1 MRRFFSTLASL
12 LVLSLLIVGQ
22 AMALTIGTFNVEYFN
37 VSGKKAYSPEDCYH
51 LAKTILSSKA
61 DVLAL
66 QEIEGDATMRYFLTK
81 FLPGWWSAKGND
93 TGGRQDLYFLWNSD
107 TVELIDGPYIYGAN
121 ASFRFEGKSYK
132 LNDRPHLVATFL
144 DKERDRRFTMVNVH
158 LKSQSTRGKGDSDKA
173 ERYNDAKR
181 QAQIESVNKI
191 VSSLKGPVFILGDF
205 NTDDPRGTSFP
216 LLRLPDGQY
225 SYDNKKSNLDYIGY
239 AGIEMDEKWAIY
251 EIETAIP
258 ARSTKKAEHP
268 DHDMVALALDGSV
281 PKVAVKSAKAESKE
295 APKNI
300 TVFVTKTGKS
310 YHSDGCSSLSKSK
323 IALSLEEAKAKG
335 YTPCSK
341 CKPPR

>member
-1 MRRFFSTLASL
+1 MRKFFSTTASL

-22 AMALTIGTFNVEYFN
+22 AMALTIGTFNIEYFN
-37 VSGKKAYSPEDCYH
+37 VSGKKAYSPEDCSH

-81 FLPGWWSAKGND
+81 FLPGWSAKGND

-121 ASFRFEGKSYK
+121 SSFRFEGKSYK
-132 LNDRPHLVATFL
+132 LNDRPNLVATFL
-144 DKERDRRFTMVNVH
+144 DKEKDRRFTMVNVH
-158 LKSQSTRGKGDSDKA
+158 LKSQSTRGKDDSDKA

-181 QAQIESVNKI
+181 QAQIEGINKI

-205 NTDDPRGTSFP
+205 NTDDPKGTSFP
-216 LLRLPDGQY
+216 LLGLSKGQY

-239 AGIEMDEKWAIY
+239 AGIEMGKNWVIY
-251 EIETAIP
+251 EIEAAMP
-258 ARSTKKAEHP
+258 KRSTKSAQHP
-268 DHDMVALALDGSV
+268 DHDMVALALDGNV

-310 YHSDGCSSLSKSK
+310 YHSDGCSSLSNSK
-323 IALSLEEAKAKG
+323 IAISLEEAKSKG
-335 YTPCSK
+335 YTPCGK
-341 CKPPR
+341 CNPPR